1 VKLGLGSLASLLL
14 MLGVCGCGYHLKG
27 HSSSLPPTIKKIG
40 IPIFINKTDRPDLEQ
55 RITARIISEFVTRG
69 RYQITSSEE
78 GVDAVLK
85 GEILV
90 YLQTPVTLNAQGRAT
105 RYEILINS
113 KEVLVQTSDDKV
125 LWQDDH
131 FVFRRQYDISPTSIG
146 VVSQEQAAL
155 DLVADDF
162 AQAVVASI
170 LEGF

>member
-1 VKLGLGSLASLLL
+1 VKPGLGSLAGLLL

>member
-1 VKLGLGSLASLLL
+1 MPPGLLAASFLLL
-14 MLGVCGCGYHLKG
+14 AGTGCGYHLKG
-27 HSSSLPPTIKKIG
+27 HTSSLPPSIKKIA

-55 RITARIISEFVTRG
+55 RITARVISEFITRG
-69 RYQITSSEE
+69 RYQISSREE
-78 GVDAVLK
+78 DVDAILK
-85 GEILV
+85 GEILA
-90 YLQTPVTLNAQGRAT
+90 YIQNPVALNSQGRAT

-113 KEVLVQTSDDKV
+113 RVVLVETSDDKV

-131 FVFRRQYDISPTSIG
+131 FVFRRQYDIP
-146 VVSQEQAAL
+146 VVSGGIVSEEQAAV

>member
-1 VKLGLGSLASLLL
+1 RFARAGVLLL
-14 MLGVCGCGYHLKG
+14 LLGVGGCGYHLKG
-27 HSSSLPPTIKKIG
+27 HTTALPPSIKKIG
-40 IPIFINKTDRPDLEQ
+40 IPIFINKTERPDLEQ
-55 RITARIISEFVTRG
+55 RLTARIISEFVTRS

-78 GVDAVLK
+78 GVDAVVK
-85 GEILV
+85 GEVLV
-90 YLQTPVTLNAQGRAT
+90 YLLTPVTLNPQGRAS
-105 RYEILINS
+105 RYEILINARVS
-113 KEVLVQTSDDKV
+113 LVQTSDDQV

-131 FVFRRQYDISPTSIG
+131 FVFRRQYDISAVSIG

>member
-1 VKLGLGSLASLLL
+1 VKTRRLARASLLL
-14 MLGVCGCGYHLKG
+14 LLGVCGCGYHLKG
-27 HSSSLPPTIKKIG
+27 HTSSLPPTIKKIG

-55 RITARIISEFVTRG
+55 RLTARIISEFVTRS

-78 GVDAVLK
+78 GVDAVVK

-90 YLQTPVTLNAQGRAT
+90 YLLTPVTLNVQGRAS
-105 RYEILINS
+105 RYEILINARVS
-113 KEVLVQTSDDKV
+113 LVQTSDDKV

-131 FVFRRQYDISPTSIG
+131 FVFRSQYDISPISSGI
-146 VVSQEQAAL
+146 VSQEQAAL
-155 DLVADDF
+155 DLVSDDF